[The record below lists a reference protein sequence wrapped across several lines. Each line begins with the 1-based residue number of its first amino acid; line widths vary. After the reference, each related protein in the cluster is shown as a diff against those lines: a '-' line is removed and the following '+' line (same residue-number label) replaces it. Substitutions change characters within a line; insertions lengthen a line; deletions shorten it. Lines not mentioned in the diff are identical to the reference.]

1 MKYEPRKPVR
11 LGERRETE
19 REVVAE
25 AATCP
30 ECGSTDYHHI
40 DGCMLCQSCGYS
52 PCGVH

>member
-11 LGERRETE
+11 LGERRGIE

-25 AATCP
+25 MATCP
-30 ECGSTDYHHI
+30 ECGSKDYHMVE
-40 DGCMLCQSCGYS
+40 GCRICQSCGYS